1 MHAAGA
7 GFVDWLITRG
17 EYQVKPDLPFIPG
30 TEIAGV
36 VLGDHMDVDIARA
49 AKCVVVTAEQI
60 VDTAE
65 IVRNASDTML
75 PHFTVDAVVHQP
87 FGAYPGEC
95 YGLYEADMAHLD
107 SYVRGLRELGP
118 QAQPELRSELMGR

>member
-1 MHAAGA
+1 
-7 GFVDWLITRG
+7 
-17 EYQVKPDLPFIPG
+17 
-30 TEIAGV
+30 
-36 VLGDHMDVDIARA
+36 MDVDVARA
-49 AKCVVVTAEQI
+49 AKRVVVTAEQI

-65 IVRNASDTML
+65 IVRSASNTML

-107 SYVRGLRELGP
+107 SYVQGLRDLGP
-118 QAQPELRSELMGR
+118 EGGVEQYLQENVTTLSTFDEFLQRVGRPRLAALQRQAVEMTS